1 MYLNR
6 KDDGGID
13 IEAEQVNMQDLAEF
27 AGFLLGMTGWE
38 AYKRGME
45 VEAVKGNLLE
55 LYMAAVELVEE
66 WIRKEGESDGEKEK
80 ADPGREKAER

>member
-27 AGFLLGMTGWE
+27 AGFLLVVAGRE

-66 WIRKEGESDGEKEK
+66 WILKEGERSGEKEK